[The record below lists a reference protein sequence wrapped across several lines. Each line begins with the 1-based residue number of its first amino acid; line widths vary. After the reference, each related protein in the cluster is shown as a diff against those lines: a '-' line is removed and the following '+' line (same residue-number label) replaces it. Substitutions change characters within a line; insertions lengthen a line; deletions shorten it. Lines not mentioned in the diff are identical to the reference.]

1 MADIIAAIS
10 TALAPSG
17 IGVIR
22 LSGDNCARTAAEIL
36 TPVHGK
42 PLPEAVPRKLC
53 LYDLHDRQ
61 GRIID
66 RILAVY
72 TPGPHSYTGED
83 TVELQCHGSPAVL
96 TEALSALF
104 QHGARQ
110 AGPGEFTKRAF
121 LNGQMDLTAAEAVID
136 LIEAETADAA
146 ANAAGQVGGALLRKL
161 DPIYEAL
168 VSMMS
173 HFHAV
178 LDYPDEDI
186 DDFSLQNYAAL
197 LDTQID
203 ALEQLL
209 STCQRGQIVRNGVKS
224 VILGRPNAG
233 KSSLLNALAGYERV
247 IVTDIPGT
255 TRDTVE
261 EKIRMGGLILRLIDT
276 AGIRKTNDV
285 VENIGIERT
294 FQKMEE
300 ARIIIWL
307 LDELP
312 AESEIDE
319 MEKKNQGKKLLMV
332 FNKIDALSFDPT
344 SLSFHYSAQS
354 ADKNSLASSPSSS
367 PASISILSISART
380 GENIPLLEKALVE
393 AADIP
398 EISEND
404 VIVTSARHYEAL
416 IRANESL
423 SRVLE
428 SMNIGMS
435 GDIIAE
441 DLKIVLEELGEITGG
456 QISSQETLNNIFKHF
471 CIGK

>member
-1 MADIIAAIS
+1 MADIIAATS
-10 TALAPSG
+10 TALVPSG

-22 LSGDNCARTAAEIL
+22 LSGNGCAQTAAEIL
-36 TPVHGK
+36 TPVYGK
-42 PLPEAVPRKLC
+42 PLPEAMPRKLC

-146 ANAAGQVGGALLRKL
+146 ANAAGQVGGALLRRL

-168 VSMMS
+168 VSVMS

-186 DDFSLQNYAAL
+186 DDFSLRNYAAL
-197 LDTQID
+197 LDAQID

-255 TRDTVE
+255 TD
-261 EKIRMGGLILRLIDT
+261 
-276 AGIRKTNDV
+276 RKSV
-285 VENIGIERT
+285 V
-294 FQKMEE
+294 
-300 ARIIIWL
+300 
-307 LDELP
+307 
-312 AESEIDE
+312 
-319 MEKKNQGKKLLMV
+319 
-332 FNKIDALSFDPT
+332 
-344 SLSFHYSAQS
+344 
-354 ADKNSLASSPSSS
+354 
-367 PASISILSISART
+367 
-380 GENIPLLEKALVE
+380 
-393 AADIP
+393 
-398 EISEND
+398 
-404 VIVTSARHYEAL
+404 
-416 IRANESL
+416 
-423 SRVLE
+423 
-428 SMNIGMS
+428 
-435 GDIIAE
+435 
-441 DLKIVLEELGEITGG
+441 
-456 QISSQETLNNIFKHF
+456 
-471 CIGK
+471 

>member
-22 LSGDNCARTAAEIL
+22 LSGDGCAQAAGNIL

-42 PLPEAVPRKLC
+42 PLSEAAPRKLC
-53 LYDLHDRQ
+53 LYDLHDRK
-61 GRIID
+61 GRVID

-161 DPIYEAL
+161 DPIYQAL
-168 VSMMS
+168 VSVMS

-197 LDTQID
+197 LDAQID

-261 EKIRMGGLILRLIDT
+261 EKIRLGGLVLRLIDT
-276 AGIRKTNDV
+276 AGIRDTRDA
-285 VENIGIERT
+285 VEQIGVTRAIE
-294 FQKMEE
+294 
-300 ARIIIWL
+300 A
-307 LDELP
+307 
-312 AESEIDE
+312 AESADLALLVLDGSQPLTPEDFRAMDAAQNARHTICILGKADLPQVVDPSQLHFDQILSLSA
-319 MEKKNQGKKLLMV
+319 KTGQG
-332 FNKIDALSFDPT
+332 IDALEPAVAALFSSDAPCDGSLLT
-344 SLSFHYSAQS
+344 NARHISAITRARDGLKQARISLSCGETPDAVLMDVEDALSA
-354 ADKNSLASSPSSS
+354 
-367 PASISILSISART
+367 IGEVT
-380 GENIPLLEKALVE
+380 GRAMREDIT
-393 AADIP
+393 ADIF
-398 EISEND
+398 
-404 VIVTSARHYEAL
+404 
-416 IRANESL
+416 
-423 SRVLE
+423 SR
-428 SMNIGMS
+428 
-435 GDIIAE
+435 
-441 DLKIVLEELGEITGG
+441 
-456 QISSQETLNNIFKHF
+456 F
-471 CIGK
+471 CVGK

>member
-1 MADIIAAIS
+1 MSDIIAAIS

-17 IGVIR
+17 VGIIR
-22 LSGDNCARTAAEIL
+22 LSGAGCAHVAQQIL
-36 TPVHGK
+36 TPVYGK
-42 PLPEAVPRKLC
+42 PLPDAAPRKLC

-121 LNGQMDLTAAEAVID
+121 LSGQMDLTAAEAVID

-161 DPIYEAL
+161 DPVYEAL
-168 VSMMS
+168 VSVMS

-186 DDFSLQNYAAL
+186 DDFSLKSYSAL
-197 LDTQID
+197 LETQQETLE
-203 ALEQLL
+203 ALLA
-209 STCQRGQIVRNGVKS
+209 TCQRGQVVKNGVKA

-233 KSSLLNALAGYERV
+233 KSSLLNALAGYQRV

-261 EKIRMGGLILRLIDT
+261 EKIRLDGMLLRLIDT
-276 AGIRKTNDV
+276 AGIRDTGDA
-285 VENIGIERT
+285 VERLGVERSLEAAREADLALLVLDGSSPLT
-294 FQKMEE
+294 EEDRRAMEAARE
-300 ARIIIWL
+300 ARHVICL
-307 LDELP
+307 LGKSDLP
-312 AESEIDE
+312 QVVSLAQLDFDTVLPISA
-319 MEKKNQGKKLLMV
+319 KTGSGL
-332 FNKIDALSFDPT
+332 DALPPAVAALFASDYPCDG
-344 SLSFHYSAQS
+344 SLLT
-354 ADKNSLASSPSSS
+354 NSRH
-367 PASISILSISART
+367 ISAITRARD
-380 GENIPLLEKALVE
+380 AL
-393 AADIP
+393 AL
-398 EISEND
+398 
-404 VIVTSARHYEAL
+404 ARA
-416 IRANESL
+416 
-423 SRVLE
+423 
-428 SMNIGMS
+428 SM
-435 GDIIAE
+435 
-441 DLKIVLEELGEITGG
+441 ELGETPDAVLLDVEDALEAIGEVTGRSMREDITAD
-456 QISSQETLNNIFKHF
+456 IFSRF
-471 CIGK
+471 CVGK

>member
-22 LSGDNCARTAAEIL
+22 LSGDGCAQAAGKIL

-42 PLPEAVPRKLC
+42 PLPESVPRKLC
-53 LYDLHDRQ
+53 IYDLHDRQ
-61 GRIID
+61 NRIID

-146 ANAAGQVGGALLRKL
+146 ANAAGQVGGALLRRL

-168 VSMMS
+168 VSVMS

-186 DDFSLQNYAAL
+186 DDFSLRNYAAL
-197 LDTQID
+197 LDKQID

-261 EKIRMGGLILRLIDT
+261 EKIRLGGLVLRLIDT
-276 AGIRKTNDV
+276 AGIRDTRDAVEQIGVTRALEAVESADLALLVLDGSQPLTPEDFRAMDAAQSARHTICILGKADLPQAVDPDQLHFDQILTLSAKTGQ
-285 VENIGIERT
+285 GIDELEPAVAKLFSSDAPCDGSLLTNARHISAIT
-294 FQKMEE
+294 RARDSLKQ
-300 ARIIIWL
+300 ARISL
-307 LDELP
+307 SCGETPD
-312 AESEIDE
+312 AV
-319 MEKKNQGKKLLMV
+319 LMDV
-332 FNKIDALSFDPT
+332 EDALS
-344 SLSFHYSAQS
+344 A
-354 ADKNSLASSPSSS
+354 
-367 PASISILSISART
+367 IGEVT
-380 GENIPLLEKALVE
+380 GRAMREDIT
-393 AADIP
+393 ADIF
-398 EISEND
+398 
-404 VIVTSARHYEAL
+404 
-416 IRANESL
+416 
-423 SRVLE
+423 SR
-428 SMNIGMS
+428 
-435 GDIIAE
+435 
-441 DLKIVLEELGEITGG
+441 
-456 QISSQETLNNIFKHF
+456 F
-471 CIGK
+471 CVGK